1 MLWLHL
7 RQGAGSL
14 RGRATAS
21 EGPSQCANHA
31 PCEPSERARTP
42 ATLGVGDDGSF
53 GWIKITQLNQPPT
66 KTSIVIHFPRS
77 GQVTIWKVWS
87 QPPIIAIPAVV
98 LMLLSGSIFPDYI
111 SRWNLGCFWDTQNQC
126 RCIMVVWCRIHKIET
141 SMISKDP
148 MCSYNKAMW
157 REFLDNMVL
166 KRVQYLHF
174 SSEKKSTKEVDSK
187 CQQYKRHVF
196 LPCLFFSSGC
206 KYEKDSKSGQMG
218 LWSPGTNL
226 DVIQMSF
233 QMSFRARLVFR
244 NSQYCSVT
252 HLGLQRQAAIH
263 ITSLMFKSNLEK
275 CSSKSASEDH
285 FEENSWLLYSRHVVL
300 TGSDLSM
307 SDVGVVLDA
316 PDPHVLEFV
325 TNML

>member
-148 MCSYNKAMW
+148 ICSYNKAMW

-196 LPCLFFSSGC
+196 LPCLFFLPDASTKRIARVVKWVYDHLGPI
-206 KYEKDSKSGQMG
+206 
-218 LWSPGTNL
+218 W
-226 DVIQMSF
+226 
-233 QMSFRARLVFR
+233 MSFRCRFKCRSERVW
-244 NSQYCSVT
+244 CSEIPNIA
-252 HLGLQRQAAIH
+252 LWH
-263 ITSLMFKSNLEK
+263 I
-275 CSSKSASEDH
+275 
-285 FEENSWLLYSRHVVL
+285 
-300 TGSDLSM
+300 
-307 SDVGVVLDA
+307 
-316 PDPHVLEFV
+316 
-325 TNML
+325 